1 MKRRTKVSDA
11 KADREAE
18 RSGLIGPPLPQVEL
32 PTCCS
37 KALHGGCE
45 HMVQKR
51 RQVEF
56 IPS

>member
-1 MKRRTKVSDA
+1 MKRRTKVSEE

-18 RSGLIGPPLPQVEL
+18 RRGFIGPPLPEPEF

-45 HMVQKR
+45 HQVQKR
-51 RQVEF
+51 KLPQ
-56 IPS
+56 SG